1 MENKPLYPFTL
12 LLPRPFEGD
21 FYDRK
26 NETADELKEH
36 LRNAT
41 GGRLRPNILGQLAS
55 GLVHGQM
62 FRIGNDPK
70 PGLYQL
76 AEGGRGITFHDPVS
90 LYERGPELEK
100 KVGPALQVAMRQII
114 DFATER

>member
-1 MENKPLYPFTL
+1 MMSRELYPFTL

-26 NETADELKEH
+26 NESTQELKDY
-36 LRNAT
+36 LRTAT
-41 GGRLRPNILGQLAS
+41 GNSLRPNILGQLAS

-70 PGLYQL
+70 PGLYEL
-76 AEGGRGITFHDPVS
+76 AEGGRGITFNDPVS
-90 LYERGPELEK
+90 LYERWPELEK

-114 DFATER
+114 DYATER